1 MSNKMP
7 VPFGAEKQLE
17 FLQHLEQCGNKTLAA
32 ARTGV
37 SISTITRSAKKNK
50 KFGEWL
56 AIAQAKALDEL
67 VSVAK
72 DRAVRGVE
80 EPVFYRDEQIG
91 TKTVYDNNLLKFL
104 IESNERGSYNKKEG
118 GNTSVTV
125 NQQYN
130 VSDDTTLSKLS
141 TFLKIDLNGA
151 AERQESLEH
160 SDDLDMDGED
170 SPESQQE
177 APDDDIINAEYDDTT
192 KE

>member
-37 SISTITRSAKKNK
+37 SISTITRASKKNK

-72 DRAVRGVE
+72 DRAVKGVVE
-80 EPVFYRDEQIG
+80 DVYYKDEKIG
-91 TKTVYDNNLLKFL
+91 EKTVYDNSLLKFL

-160 SDDLDMDGED
+160 SDVLDVDGDD

-177 APDDDIINAEYDDTT
+177 APDDDIIDAEYDDTT
-192 KE
+192 KG